1 MADVVYFD
9 GGIDLPFCP
18 PTVNGIYISGSGCCS
33 EFYSA
38 FIGGN
43 QTYNLTYTL
52 PTASGTNGQVLTN
65 DGNGNLSW
73 TTVSGGGGGT
83 GTLTGTGTT
92 NYLSKWASAS
102 GLTDSIILETGSTID
117 ISGALRVTASSG
129 TATAVMG
136 RDANGYVSNL
146 SLGNGLSISG
156 GTLSFTGSTGVSGNF
171 VPYLGATGN
180 TDLGGYGIAGSYFQ
194 LSTSTGG
201 TLVPGMFSWNGTD
214 GTADLMLKGG
224 TVTLPIGETQLARV
238 INETGANLLKSQYN
252 IVRVNG
258 STGTRLKVA
267 LALASGDAT
276 SAETLGIVAEN
287 ITLNQEGFVIT
298 SGIIRGINTTGS
310 LQGETWLDGDML
322 FLSPFVAGALTN
334 IKPQA
339 PNHLVVIGYVV
350 TAANN
355 GVIYVKVDNGY
366 ELDELHNVLIS
377 SAATNEILAYDG
389 VASVW
394 KNRTSAQL
402 NLASGTGTTNYLTK
416 WLSSSGLTNS
426 IILETGSTVDIAGAL
441 RVTASSGT
449 SISLMGR
456 DANGYV
462 SGISVGSGLSL
473 SGNTLTTTGTT
484 GGLISLNALTGS
496 TQTFAVGTAG
506 TDFTISSTGT
516 VHSFNLPTASSTNRG
531 ALSSADWSTFNG
543 KLGVV
548 SSILAIP
555 ANNVTVTTPSFA
567 SQFNFQMNA
576 GRQVRL
582 IGDSNEQTNDFNL
595 VLQKNYATTIGT
607 FRLDQMMVNPTINQ
621 TLSANGIMCGVR
633 ISPTLTSAPNWRSI
647 EWSNNIGYGLYGVG
661 TANNYLGGNTSI
673 GVVTPSARLHVVGSG
688 TTSAST
694 SFLVQNNTSNNM
706 FSVLD
711 NGNIGVNTNNPQ
723 QTLHIEGTMRL
734 TGSTGTGTTLMGRNA
749 SGDVSAISIGS
760 GLSLSGNT
768 LSSTGST
775 GVSGSGVANQVAF
788 WGGSTTLNGSS
799 LLTWNGSTLS
809 ANIIEADFATGRG
822 LRLSSGVLTIN
833 RNNNLLSPNLG
844 VGIEYTQPS
853 YNSGHVFTHN
863 GTFNSGAGLSSWH
876 TQNAMSPSS
885 NNFYNLYSRYTIN
898 NSAAQTGTADGIR
911 IHGTETSL
919 NGITHNLINAG
930 VGSTFTSRFRVNNLG
945 SVFSG
950 PQSITG
956 LNTTSSTAFVVQSSA
971 STNLFAV
978 LDNGQIGVNTATPNT
993 SSIFQIDSTTLGFLP
1008 PRMSTTN
1015 KTGIA
1020 SPAQGLVVYDTT
1032 MQALSAYNGSNWATV
1047 GGGEQ
1052 MFTIT
1057 GSTATI
1063 NFNAGNIVDIT
1074 LATSTTLTLTGGTFG
1089 TFIIKLT
1096 QDATGGRVVS
1106 WPSNVRWSGGI
1117 PPSLT
1122 TTGGKV
1128 DVISLIFDGTNY
1140 YGTYAL
1146 NF

>member
-52 PTASGTNGQVLTN
+52 PTASGTSGQVLTN

-73 TTVSGGGGGT
+73 TTVSGGGGGGT
-83 GTLTGTGTT
+83 GTVTGTGTT
-92 NYLSKWASAS
+92 NYLSKWSS
-102 GLTDSIILETGSTID
+102 STGLTNSIVLETGSTID

-201 TLVPGMFSWNGTD
+201 TLVPGMFSWNGSD

-224 TVTLPIGETQLARV
+224 NVTLQIGQEQVARV
-238 INETGANLLKSQYN
+238 INETGANLLESEYKV
-252 IVRVNG
+252 VRVNG

-276 SAETLGIVAEN
+276 SVETLGVVTEN
-287 ITLNQEGFVIT
+287 ITLNQEGFVTT
-298 SGIIRGINTTGS
+298 SGLVRGINTTGS
-310 LQGETWLDGDML
+310 LQGETWSDGDML
-322 FLSPFVAGALTN
+322 FLSPFVAGGLTN

-339 PNHLVVIGYVV
+339 PNHLVVMGYVV

-355 GVIYVKVDNGY
+355 GTIYVKVDNGY

-389 VASVW
+389 VTGVW
-394 KNRTSAQL
+394 RNRTASSLNIASGSGTATQLAFWGGISGSTSTALTSSTGLTWDNVNGRLGVNISNPTANLHVRGGDVSGTSSSLILQSTTTIWLDVRNDGRFLFTPNATIEPSSSAGL
-402 NLASGTGTTNYLTK
+402 LRFKGNGSRYYDFGMSESVSLASGT
-416 WLSSSGLTNS
+416 
-426 IILETGSTVDIAGAL
+426 
-441 RVTASSGT
+441 
-449 SISLMGR
+449 
-456 DANGYV
+456 
-462 SGISVGSGLSL
+462 
-473 SGNTLTTTGTT
+473 
-484 GGLISLNALTGS
+484 
-496 TQTFAVGTAG
+496 
-506 TDFTISSTGT
+506 
-516 VHSFNLPTASSTNRG
+516 HSFLVNTKGCNPTSGS
-531 ALSSADWSTFNG
+531 LVFNAYLYQG
-543 KLGVV
+543 
-548 SSILAIP
+548 
-555 ANNVTVTTPSFA
+555 
-567 SQFNFQMNA
+567 
-576 GRQVRL
+576 
-582 IGDSNEQTNDFNL
+582 
-595 VLQKNYATTIGT
+595 
-607 FRLDQMMVNPTINQ
+607 TINQ
-621 TLSANGIMCGVR
+621 TGGASGTTRGLYVN
-633 ISPTLTSAPNWRSI
+633 PTLTSAFDWRSI
-647 EWSNNIGYGLYGVG
+647 EWSNNTGYGLYGAG
-661 TANNYLGGNTSI
+661 TANNYLAGNTSI
-673 GVVTPSARLHVVGSG
+673 GTITPSARLHVVGSG
-688 TTSAST
+688 NTTAST
-694 SFLVQNNTSNNM
+694 AFLVQNSSSNNM

-711 NGNIGVNTNNPQ
+711 NGNIGINTNNPQ

-734 TGSTGTGTTLMGRNA
+734 TGSTGDSTTIMGRNA

-768 LSSTGST
+768 LSSTG
-775 GVSGSGVANQVAF
+775 GGGGSGTVTGSGTATQVAF
-788 WGGSTTLNGSS
+788 WSGATGTTSTALSGSS
-799 LLTWNGSTLS
+799 NLYWDNVNGRLGIGTNSPSGRIHAVYNNFSDVVIFERAPSFNSSLAGSSILRASYPTSPLDGGGPSFSYQLKVGNTITDIGSFGCGRDGADNSGFLS
-809 ANIIEADFATGRG
+809 F
-822 LRLSSGVLTIN
+822 
-833 RNNNLLSPNLG
+833 SPFFNGTQFERMRITSIGNLG
-844 VGIEYTQPS
+844 VGTSAPS
-853 YNSGHVFTHN
+853 ARLHVV
-863 GTFNSGAGLSSWH
+863 G
-876 TQNAMSPSS
+876 S
-885 NNFYNLYSRYTIN
+885 NTT
-898 NSAAQTGTADGIR
+898 TGTAM
-911 IHGTETSL
+911 
-919 NGITHNLINAG
+919 LI
-930 VGSTFTSRFRVNNLG
+930 
-945 SVFSG
+945 
-950 PQSITG
+950 
-956 LNTTSSTAFVVQSSA
+956 QSSGGA
-971 STNLFAV
+971 SNLFAV
-978 LDNGQIGVNTATPNT
+978 QNNGQISINTATPNT

-1008 PRMSTTN
+1008 PRMSTTQ

-1063 NFNAGNIVDIT
+1063 NFNAGNIADIT

>member
-9 GGIDLPFCP
+9 GGISIPFCP

-52 PTASGTNGQVLTN
+52 PTASGTSGQVLTN

-73 TTVSGGGGGT
+73 TTVSGGGGT
-83 GTLTGTGTT
+83 
-92 NYLSKWASAS
+92 
-102 GLTDSIILETGSTID
+102 
-117 ISGALRVTASSG
+117 
-129 TATAVMG
+129 
-136 RDANGYVSNL
+136 
-146 SLGNGLSISG
+146 
-156 GTLSFTGSTGVSGNF
+156 VSGNY

-180 TDLGGYGIAGSYFQ
+180 TNLGGYGIAGSYFQ

-224 TVTLPIGETQLARV
+224 SVTLQIGQEQVARV
-238 INETGANLLKSQYN
+238 INETGANLLESQYKV
-252 IVRVNG
+252 VRVNG

-276 SAETLGIVAEN
+276 SVETLGVVTEN
-287 ITLNQEGFVIT
+287 ITLNQEGFITT
-298 SGIIRGINTTGS
+298 SGLVRGINTTGS
-310 LQGETWLDGDML
+310 LQGETWSDGDML
-322 FLSPFVAGALTN
+322 FLSPYVAGGLTN

-339 PNHLVVIGYVV
+339 PNHLVVMGYVV

-389 VASVW
+389 VTGVW
-394 KNRTSAQL
+394 RNRTASSL
-402 NLASGTGTTNYLTK
+402 NLASGSGTTNRLLK
-416 WLSSSGLTNS
+416 WSSATGVTDS
-426 IILETGSTVDIAGAL
+426 IILETGSTIDITGAL

-449 SISLMGR
+449 STTLMGR
-456 DANGYV
+456 DGNGYV
-462 SGISVGSGLSL
+462 SGITVGSGLSL
-473 SGNTLTTTGTT
+473 SGNTLSTTGTT
-484 GGLISLNALTGS
+484 GVSGSGTATQVAFWGGISGSTSTALT
-496 TQTFAVGTAG
+496 
-506 TDFTISSTGT
+506 SSTGLT
-516 VHSFNLPTASSTNRG
+516 WDNVNGRLGVNISNPTANLHVRGGDVSGTSSSLILQSTTTIWLDVRNDGRFLFTPNATIEPSSSAGLLRFKGNGTRYYDFGMSESVSIASGTHSFLVNTKGCNPTSGS
-531 ALSSADWSTFNG
+531 LVFNAYLYQG
-543 KLGVV
+543 
-548 SSILAIP
+548 
-555 ANNVTVTTPSFA
+555 
-567 SQFNFQMNA
+567 
-576 GRQVRL
+576 
-582 IGDSNEQTNDFNL
+582 
-595 VLQKNYATTIGT
+595 
-607 FRLDQMMVNPTINQ
+607 TINQ
-621 TLSANGIMCGVR
+621 TGGASGTTRGLYVN
-633 ISPTLTSAPNWRSI
+633 PTLTSAFDWRSI
-647 EWSNNIGYGLYGVG
+647 EWSNNSGYGLYGAG

-673 GVVTPSARLHVVGSG
+673 GVVSPSARLHVVGLG
-688 TTSAST
+688 NTSTST
-694 SFLVQNNTSNNM
+694 SFLVQNSSSNNM

-711 NGNIGVNTNNPQ
+711 NGNIGINTNNPQ

-734 TGSTGTGTTLMGRNA
+734 TGSTGDSTTIMGRNA

-760 GLSLSGNT
+760 GLSLSGNI
-768 LSSTGST
+768 LSSTG
-775 GVSGSGVANQVAF
+775 GGGGSGTVTGSGTATQVAF
-788 WGGSTTLNGSS
+788 WSGATGTTSNTLTSSTG
-799 LLTWNGSTLS
+799 LTWDNT
-809 ANIIEADFATGRG
+809 
-822 LRLSSGVLTIN
+822 N
-833 RNNNLLSPNLG
+833 RRLG
-844 VGIEYTQPS
+844 VGITSPIATLHVDGTVAVGVTSLGGGARMRVAQGISTVDFLVENSIYFPGKDLLMWSTTASGDSGNAYT
-853 YNSGHVFTHN
+853 F
-863 GTFNSGAGLSSWH
+863 AD
-876 TQNAMSPSS
+876 
-885 NNFYNLYSRYTIN
+885 IN
-898 NSAAQTGTADGIR
+898 TGTLYKQIKCSSVR
-911 IHGTETSL
+911 IS
-919 NGITHNLINAG
+919 
-930 VGSTFTSRFRVNNLG
+930 
-945 SVFSG
+945 
-950 PQSITG
+950 
-956 LNTTSSTAFVVQSSA
+956 SSA
-971 STNLFAV
+971 SGSLGSLITSLGNAYFSNSTSIGTTVSSARLHVVGSGITTGTTLLLQNSGSTNTFAV

-1008 PRMSTTN
+1008 PRMSTTQ

-1063 NFNAGNIVDIT
+1063 NFNAGNIADIT

>member
-9 GGIDLPFCP
+9 SGTVLPFCP
-18 PTVNGIYISGSGCCS
+18 STVNGIYISGSGCCS
-33 EFYSA
+33 DFYTA
-38 FIGGN
+38 FVGGN

-52 PTASGTNGQVLTN
+52 PTASGSSGQVLTN

-92 NYLSKWASAS
+92 NYLSKWSSSS
-102 GLTDSIILETGSTID
+102 GLTNSIVLETGSTID

-377 SAATNEILAYDG
+377 SAATNEILAYD
-389 VASVW
+389 SVTKVW
-394 KNRTSAQL
+394 RNRTSGQL
-402 NLASGTGTTNYLTK
+402 NLASGSGVTGIVPR
-416 WLSSSGLTNS
+416 WASSSGLTDS
-426 IILETGSTVDIAGAL
+426 II
-441 RVTASSGT
+441 
-449 SISLMGR
+449 
-456 DANGYV
+456 
-462 SGISVGSGLSL
+462 
-473 SGNTLTTTGTT
+473 
-484 GGLISLNALTGS
+484 
-496 TQTFAVGTAG
+496 F
-506 TDFTISSTGT
+506 STGT
-516 VHSFNLPTASSTNRG
+516 VVGIN
-531 ALSSADWSTFNG
+531 
-543 KLGVV
+543 
-548 SSILAIP
+548 
-555 ANNVTVTTPSFA
+555 TT
-567 SQFNFQMNA
+567 
-576 GRQVRL
+576 
-582 IGDSNEQTNDFNL
+582 
-595 VLQKNYATTIGT
+595 
-607 FRLDQMMVNPTINQ
+607 
-621 TLSANGIMCGVR
+621 
-633 ISPTLTSAPNWRSI
+633 
-647 EWSNNIGYGLYGVG
+647 
-661 TANNYLGGNTSI
+661 
-673 GVVTPSARLHVVGSG
+673 
-688 TTSAST
+688 
-694 SFLVQNNTSNNM
+694 
-706 FSVLD
+706 
-711 NGNIGVNTNNPQ
+711 NPQ

-734 TGSTGTGTTLMGRNA
+734 TGSTGDSTTIMGRNA
-749 SGDVSAISIGS
+749 NGDVSAISIGS

-768 LSSTGST
+768 LSSTG
-775 GVSGSGVANQVAF
+775 GGGGSGTVTGSGTATQVAF
-788 WGGSTTLNGSS
+788 WSGATGTTSTALSGSSNLYWDNVNGNLGIGGSTPSASLYIRRDGIGETINESAGIILANTSFVANEQQFSPSITLIGSATRSS
-799 LLTWNGSTLS
+799 L
-809 ANIIEADFATGRG
+809 R
-822 LRLSSGVLTIN
+822 
-833 RNNNLLSPNLG
+833 
-844 VGIEYTQPS
+844 
-853 YNSGHVFTHN
+853 
-863 GTFNSGAGLSSWH
+863 
-876 TQNAMSPSS
+876 
-885 NNFYNLYSRYTIN
+885 
-898 NSAAQTGTADGIR
+898 
-911 IHGTETSL
+911 
-919 NGITHNLINAG
+919 GITKA
-930 VGSTFTSRFRVNNLG
+930 R
-945 SVFSG
+945 
-950 PQSITG
+950 IT
-956 LNTTSSTAFVVQSSA
+956 
-971 STNLFAV
+971 
-978 LDNGQIGVNTATPNT
+978 NT
-993 SSIFQIDSTTLGFLP
+993 SSSAGGGSYFSRILFQIDAGTGTYANTASFSADVASSVGGTGCLSISTIAGSSSGTLFIAGGTQASYSIDGVQIYSQSNTTGADHLALVKSYSSTTQTTPLNYLSIKGTINLTGAASAITRGVYINPTLTSAPSWRSVEWSNNTGYGLYGVGTATNYLAGGLTIGNTLLNSSAILQADSTTLGFLP

-1015 KTGIA
+1015 KIGIA

-1063 NFNAGNIVDIT
+1063 NFNAGNIADIT